1 MKDICCIGHV
11 TKDKIVTPS
20 STVYMAGGTSF
31 YFAYAI
37 NQLPKDVSF
46 SLITAMDP
54 TEKEPV
60 EKMLK
65 AGIDVTLNPSR
76 NTVFFE
82 NIYGDNPN
90 DRKQRVLAKADPF
103 TIQQLEHVEAK
114 VFHLGSL
121 LSDDF
126 SPEVVAFLAKKGK
139 VSIDVQGYLREV
151 RDEKVYAIDWKDK
164 LDVLKNTYYLK
175 VNETEMETI
184 TGLKDPKEAAKL
196 IHAWG
201 VAEVIITLG
210 SEGSLVYVDDTFYDI
225 PAYPPHEVVDAT
237 GCGDTYSAGYLYKRL
252 QGANPVEA
260 GKFAAAM
267 CTIKLAHATG
277 HLIYS
282 RFWNKFLYDLGYVC
296 EKEPFRKLVN
306 QGMIQGRSNFVYRVV
321 GTNTFV
327 SLGLKDKY
335 ETTEIHVDVNIVHND
350 RLDLEAFRNWL
361 PDYRDAEFILE
372 DGEYICGWAIEKM
385 SKSMFNVVNPDKICD
400 DYGAD
405 TLRLYE
411 MFLGPVEQSKPWD
424 TKGIDGVHR
433 FLRKLW
439 RLFYEREN
447 FIVTDEKA
455 SPAELKSLHKLIGK
469 AREDIENFSFNTTVS
484 AFMIAVGE
492 LADCHK
498 REILEPLL
506 IVLSPFAPHIAE
518 ELWQALGH
526 GESICNARF
535 PEYVEAYTHEDSC
548 TYAVSF
554 NGKTRFTVEQPKSA
568 SREEVEAYVRSLEQT
583 AKYVAGLNIV
593 KVIVVP
599 GKIVNIVV
607 K

>member
-1 MKDICCIGHV
+1 MQRYIKMRTKQNNSHFFLYYSRFAVPLHPQNEIRMKDICCIGHV

-37 NQLPKDVSF
+37 NQLPNDVSF

-82 NIYGDNPN
+82 NINGDNPN

-103 TIQQLEHVEAK
+103 TILQLEHVEAK

-267 CTIKLAHATG
+267 CTIKLEHNG
-277 HLIYS
+277 
-282 RFWNKFLYDLGYVC
+282 
-296 EKEPFRKLVN
+296 PFNRT
-306 QGMIQGRSNFVYRVV
+306 I
-321 GTNTFV
+321 
-327 SLGLKDKY
+327 
-335 ETTEIHVDVNIVHND
+335 EDV
-350 RLDLEAFRNWL
+350 
-361 PDYRDAEFILE
+361 
-372 DGEYICGWAIEKM
+372 M
-385 SKSMFNVVNPDKICD
+385 KII
-400 DYGAD
+400 
-405 TLRLYE
+405 R
-411 MFLGPVEQSKPWD
+411 
-424 TKGIDGVHR
+424 
-433 FLRKLW
+433 
-439 RLFYEREN
+439 
-447 FIVTDEKA
+447 
-455 SPAELKSLHKLIGK
+455 
-469 AREDIENFSFNTTVS
+469 
-484 AFMIAVGE
+484 
-492 LADCHK
+492 
-498 REILEPLL
+498 
-506 IVLSPFAPHIAE
+506 
-518 ELWQALGH
+518 
-526 GESICNARF
+526 
-535 PEYVEAYTHEDSC
+535 
-548 TYAVSF
+548 
-554 NGKTRFTVEQPKSA
+554 
-568 SREEVEAYVRSLEQT
+568 
-583 AKYVAGLNIV
+583 
-593 KVIVVP
+593 
-599 GKIVNIVV
+599 
-607 K
+607 